1 MTGPHGAV
9 MAAAWP
15 SVGATAVN
23 SAIPQTSQVARKA
36 YGTNRSN
43 CSGVGSRS
51 LGIVAPASSGPWHV
65 VAGDSSS
72 KFLPLDVVPP
82 LQTGGFARRQELFQV
97 HSLQYPG
104 QSSPVK
110 QAGKENRRGLSA
122 RATAAQETIER
133 REEGRGQPLY
143 RPGPDHVRAARP
155 PFGTESSTP
164 FDFAGL
170 FVILAAAQFFL
181 DTASLHQLSE
191 ATHRL
196 LNGLAFPQ
204 RQFDHKCSLVVLDT
218 TNPVGIPKILG
229 SLLIYTI
236 GRLLVHPYSKRS
248 DLFFGCRQASR
259 RSGAPAIT
267 PFPSRRGWA
276 KGPWRSCAVKWPGGV
291 EFRCR
296 AHLGEG

>member
-1 MTGPHGAV
+1 MAPSWPQLGPLSAR
-9 MAAAWP
+9 
-15 SVGATAVN
+15 TAVN

-97 HSLQYPG
+97 RASSSISRTIVAG
-104 QSSPVK
+104 QASWQRKSPWAVC
-110 QAGKENRRGLSA
+110 

-170 FVILAAAQFFL
+170 FVILAAAHFFL

-229 SLLIYTI
+229 EPFNLYYRQVTCPPVFQGSDSILGA
-236 GRLLVHPYSKRS
+236 GRLPGGR
-248 DLFFGCRQASR
+248 GPR
-259 RSGAPAIT
+259 RSPL
-267 PFPSRRGWA
+267 FPPGEGGRRGLE
-276 KGPWRSCAVKWPGGV
+276 KLRSEMAGGCQIP
-291 EFRCR
+291 RR